1 MTPLAQALAISIHF
15 WCYGGS
21 PRPPGTDPRASKPTL
36 THHKG
41 EGPRL
46 RYGVPPAPRACIVGG
61 TLHRLSL
68 ILRILSG
75 N

>member
-15 WCYGGS
+15 QCYGGS
-21 PRPPGTDPRASKPTL
+21 PRSPGTDPRASKPTL

-46 RYGVPPAPRACIVGG
+46 RYGVPPPHMPALWEALYAGC
-61 TLHRLSL
+61 HLS
-68 ILRILSG
+68 
-75 N
+75 